1 MKPDEV
7 KPLLAETDIFGQLDD
22 SALDRLAE
30 RAVDRRFRKGSPIF
44 YQGDP
49 GTSVFV
55 LVEGL
60 VKVMVTSEKGDEMVL
75 VTLESPATFGELAV
89 IDGLERS
96 ATVEAIEPC
105 RVLILGRDVLMDLVR
120 EDRAFA
126 EGLLRSLGGLIRR
139 LTDQAAD
146 FVFLDL
152 HGRVAKLLLA
162 FADTRGEKTEEGTV
176 LDLHLTQG
184 DIARMVGGSR
194 QSVNQIIRSFENRG
208 YLEVQRKVVIL
219 KNLELLERRAGL

>member
-1 MKPDEV
+1 MRANEA
-7 KPLLAETDIFGQLDD
+7 KPLLARTEIFGQLDD
-22 SALDRLAE
+22 AALDLLADKAIE
-30 RAVDRRFRKGSPIF
+30 RRFRKGTPIF
-44 YQGDP
+44 HQGDP
-49 GTSVFV
+49 GNSVFV

-89 IDGLERS
+89 IDGLDRS
-96 ATVEAIEPC
+96 ATVEAIEAC
-105 RVLILGRDVLMDLVR
+105 RVLVLGRDVLMSLVQ
-120 EDRAFA
+120 DHPALA

-152 HGRVAKLLLA
+152 HGRVAKLLLQ
-162 FADTRGEKTEEGTV
+162 FADTRGEKTDDGIL

-208 YLEVQRKVVIL
+208 YLDVQRKVVIL
-219 KNLELLERRAGL
+219 KNLDLLARRAGL

>member
-1 MKPDEV
+1 MRPNEA
-7 KPLLAETDIFGQLDD
+7 KPLLAQTEIFGQLDD

-30 RAVDRRFRKGSPIF
+30 KAIERRFRRGPIF
-44 YQGDP
+44 HQGDP
-49 GTSVFV
+49 GNSVFV
-55 LVEGL
+55 LIEGL

-89 IDGLERS
+89 IDGLDRS
-96 ATVEAIEPC
+96 ATVEAVEPC

-120 EDRAFA
+120 QDRSFA

-162 FADTRGEKTEEGTV
+162 FADTRGEKTDDGTV

-219 KNLELLERRAGL
+219 KNLDLLARRAGL

>member
-1 MKPDEV
+1 MKPSEV
-7 KPLLAETDIFGQLDD
+7 KPFLAQTDIFGQLSDA
-22 SALDRLAE
+22 ALERLADKALE
-30 RAVDRRFRKGSPIF
+30 RRFKKGQPIF
-44 YQGDP
+44 YQGDS
-49 GTSVFV
+49 GNSVYV
-55 LVEGL
+55 LVSGM

-89 IDGLERS
+89 IDGRERS
-96 ATVEAIEPC
+96 ASVEALEPSS
-105 RVLILGRDVLMDLVR
+105 VLVFGRDVLFELIR
-120 EDRAFA
+120 EDASFA

-152 HGRVAKLLLA
+152 HGRVAKLLLQ
-162 FADTRGEKTEEGTV
+162 FAETRGEKTDDGTV

-208 YLEVQRKVVIL
+208 YLEVHRKVMVL
-219 KNLELLERRAGL
+219 KSLDLLARRAGL